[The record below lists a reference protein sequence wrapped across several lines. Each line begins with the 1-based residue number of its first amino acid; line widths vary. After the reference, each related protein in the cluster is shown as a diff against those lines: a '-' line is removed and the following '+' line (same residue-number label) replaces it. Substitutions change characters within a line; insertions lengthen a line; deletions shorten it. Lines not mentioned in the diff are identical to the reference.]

1 MRCPW
6 CGEEDTKVIDSRSVE
21 GKKKR
26 RRCCTKCG
34 RRFNTFECVERPML
48 MVAKR
53 DGSLEPFN
61 RNKLIGG
68 IVNSIKKRP
77 VKMEQVNGLV
87 DEIEAELSGE
97 MVSTVSR
104 FPTSRILCASS
115 VRCSRNPISALTDR
129 THKLRLCIID
139 NRACERIFTEQKLCI
154 KTVPAVACHRI

>member
-53 DGSLEPFN
+53 DGSVEPFN

-77 VKMEQVNGLV
+77 VKMEQVNSLV

-97 MVSTVSR
+97 MVSTVSPDRIGSMVMERLMKIDTVAYVR
-104 FPTSRILCASS
+104 FASVYMAFS
-115 VRCSRNPISALTDR
+115 DVADFIRVISEMQEKSDDTANGQD
-129 THKLRLCIID
+129 
-139 NRACERIFTEQKLCI
+139 A
-154 KTVPAVACHRI
+154 

>member
-97 MVSTVSR
+97 MVSTVSPDRIGEMVMERLRKIDTVAYVR
-104 FPTSRILCASS
+104 FAS
-115 VRCSRNPISALTDR
+115 VYRDFKDVDT
-129 THKLRLCIID
+129 
-139 NRACERIFTEQKLCI
+139 FTEEITKLL
-154 KTVPAVACHRI
+154 KKKK

>member
-21 GKKKR
+21 GKKKC

-97 MVSTVSR
+97 MVSTVSPDRIGSMVMERLMKIDTVAYVR
-104 FPTSRILCASS
+104 FASVYMAFS
-115 VRCSRNPISALTDR
+115 DVADFVRVIS
-129 THKLRLCIID
+129 
-139 NRACERIFTEQKLCI
+139 EMQQKSDQRSNGQD
-154 KTVPAVACHRI
+154 A

>member
-26 RRCCTKCG
+26 RRCCIQCG
-34 RRFNTFECVERPML
+34 RRFNTYECVERPML

-53 DGSLEPFN
+53 DGSVEPFN

-77 VKMEQVNGLV
+77 VKMEQITGLV
-87 DEIEAELSGE
+87 DEIEAALSGE
-97 MVSTVSR
+97 MVSMVSPDQIGSMVMERLMKIDTVAYVR
-104 FPTSRILCASS
+104 FASVYMAFS
-115 VRCSRNPISALTDR
+115 DVADFVRVISEMQEKSGENLNGQDA
-129 THKLRLCIID
+129 
-139 NRACERIFTEQKLCI
+139 
-154 KTVPAVACHRI
+154 